1 MPKTPQEIRTIYDKI
16 MDGELPDSKLP
27 DGKIFRAEGVD
38 ITAGGVKVVHKG
50 VEPED
55 KIIEVVETMLQM
67 VQRDDMPE
75 MISALASHYL
85 FEYAHPFYDG
95 NGRTGRYLLALFLS
109 EALSVPTVLSLSRA
123 IAENRDVYKRQS
135 CGLSRW
141 MRSTKSPCAP
151 FSSCGGHAAMLPYP
165 CR

>member
-1 MPKTPQEIRTIYDKI
+1 M
-16 MDGELPDSKLP
+16 
-27 DGKIFRAEGVD
+27 
-38 ITAGGVKVVHKG
+38 KVVHKG

-55 KIIEVVETMLQM
+55 KIIEVVETMLQT

-123 IAENRDVYKRQS
+123 IAENRSIYYRGVFQR
-135 CGLSRW
+135 RE
-141 MRSTKSPCAP
+141 CAQ
-151 FSSCGGHAAMLPYP
+151 
-165 CR
+165 

>member
-1 MPKTPQEIRTIYDKI
+1 M
-16 MDGELPDSKLP
+16 
-27 DGKIFRAEGVD
+27 
-38 ITAGGVKVVHKG
+38 
-50 VEPED
+50 EPED
-55 KIIEVVETMLQM
+55 KIIEVVETMLQT

-123 IAENRDVYKRQS
+123 IAETAAFIIGRFPA
-135 CGLSRW
+135 SR
-141 MRSTKSPCAP
+141 MRSIEP
-151 FSSCGGHAAMLPYP
+151 
-165 CR
+165 R